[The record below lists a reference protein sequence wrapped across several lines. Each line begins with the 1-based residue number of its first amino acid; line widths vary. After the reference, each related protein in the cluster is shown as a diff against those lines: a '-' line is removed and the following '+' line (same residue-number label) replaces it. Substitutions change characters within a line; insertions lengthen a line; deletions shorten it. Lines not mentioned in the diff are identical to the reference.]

1 VGSRVRGDEMLI
13 GIYGGLGWKRGK
25 REGMRRAGE

>member
-1 VGSRVRGDEMLI
+1 MGSRVRGDEMLI

-25 REGMRRAGE
+25 REGCGGW